1 MAEEGIHGQILAN
14 WKIHEYTKY
23 ERTVAWYIV
32 MGAIGAVLLV
42 YALWT
47 VNILFALIIIIS
59 AVIIYFSGHRQPRE
73 LDFKITEDGLEIGE
87 RFYPYKNL
95 KKFWIIY
102 EPPTVKHLYFE
113 TQRWLHPEL
122 SIPLGNTNPVM
133 VRKILLKYLV
143 EDLEQEEESSTDKL
157 SRLLKI

>member
-1 MAEEGIHGQILAN
+1 MPEQGIHGKTLAE
-14 WKIHEYTKY
+14 WKIPEYIKY
-23 ERTVAWYIV
+23 DRTFGWYVVIGGV
-32 MGAIGAVLLV
+32 GAVLLV

-47 VNILFALIIIIS
+47 ANFLFALLIVIT
-59 AVIIYFSGHRQPRE
+59 AVIIYQTHRRQPRE

-87 RFYPYKNL
+87 RFYAYKNL

-102 EPPTVKHLYFE
+102 EPPEVKTLYFE

-122 SIPLGNTNPVM
+122 SIFLKNMNPVT
-133 VRKILLKYLV
+133 VRKILLKYLE
-143 EDLEQEEESSTDKL
+143 EDLEQEDESSADKL